1 MTQPPNGDGGGGL
14 GSLRWDAYVAAPDE
28 QVLRLS
34 VASSLFPH
42 LPLRSRNVF
51 RVGLA
56 VLFLLLIALG
66 LLRWQA
72 PMIAVSALG
81 LPLMFLL
88 YLYEANIHRDLT
100 LRDAGADRVAWHRA
114 RRRMGARDRI
124 VGGRFLRCVVGQ
136 RILEKARA
144 AGGNCGTGRRGAPD
158 ARARGGDATRSARRG
173 SRWTASSSGR

>member
-1 MTQPPNGDGGGGL
+1 MTQPPNGDGGGRL
-14 GSLRWDAYVAAPDE
+14 GSLRWDSYVAAPDE

-56 VLFLLLIALG
+56 VLFLLLIAPG

-81 LPLMFLL
+81 LPVVFLL

-100 LRDAGADRVAWHRA
+100 V
-114 RRRMGARDRI
+114 
-124 VGGRFLRCVVGQ
+124 
-136 RILEKARA
+136 RILVPTVLL
-144 AGGNCGTGRRGAPD
+144 GIGLGL
-158 ARARGGDATRSARRG
+158 SLIHI
-173 SRWTASSSGR
+173 